1 MTTHARMQAAR
12 DAIFTLVRGLGLAL
26 RADPRGATA
35 VAVLVMLA
43 GLMPVAQ
50 VWLTQQI
57 IDRLTAGTFAPL
69 VMLAGLYAFTLLIPA
84 VLEPPQLALQ
94 ARLLDRAV
102 ADVDRRL
109 MAAAARLCDL
119 GRIERPAFGDT
130 LRITQGA
137 AFSVPRLPELLLERG
152 IAALVPLVGVL
163 GLLGTLHPLLPLAL
177 LAVALPHLVVG
188 TRVEWRAFQ
197 AMVDG
202 SRAAREADYCVRV
215 ATEPALARE
224 LRVFGLG
231 DFFLGRYRERTRAA
245 LTEVTQARIAGLTWA
260 GLFGGLH
267 ALVLA
272 GGFWYVATQTEAGA
286 LTLGALALYLAAVQ
300 QAETQLF
307 QLAVW
312 GTMVGQSWREVQGVL
327 AFLDTA
333 GPAIALASDGRKPE
347 MNAPAVVLQDV
358 RFKYPEG
365 IAPVLDGVNA
375 LLPTGKV
382 TALVGL
388 NGAGKSTLVKLL
400 TRLYDPDGGAIRL
413 DGHPHAA
420 YDLDA
425 LRGSTAVVYQ
435 DFARFALTV
444 RENIAVGAVAGD
456 GRAVEQA
463 AAWSG
468 ADTVVAKLPR
478 GYETPLTRRFAGGV
492 ELSGGEWQKLA
503 LARACVRRAR
513 LMILDEPAAALD
525 AEAEAALFA
534 CFRELLAGAT
544 GLLISHRMATVR
556 LADHIVV
563 LEGGRVVE
571 AGSHRELLARDGR
584 YARLYLAQAAH
595 YRDDQPGA
603 AGAPG
608 GVD

>member
-1 MTTHARMQAAR
+1 
-12 DAIFTLVRGLGLAL
+12 
-26 RADPRGATA
+26 
-35 VAVLVMLA
+35 
-43 GLMPVAQ
+43 
-50 VWLTQQI
+50 
-57 IDRLTAGTFAPL
+57 
-69 VMLAGLYAFTLLIPA
+69 
-84 VLEPPQLALQ
+84 
-94 ARLLDRAV
+94 
-102 ADVDRRL
+102 
-109 MAAAARLCDL
+109 
-119 GRIERPAFGDT
+119 
-130 LRITQGA
+130 
-137 AFSVPRLPELLLERG
+137 
-152 IAALVPLVGVL
+152 VL

-245 LTEVTQARIAGLTWA
+245 LTDVTQARIAGLTWA

-272 GGFWYVATQTEAGA
+272 GGFWYVATQTGAGA

-327 AFLDTA
+327 TFLDTA
-333 GPAIALASDGRKPE
+333 GPAIALARDGRKPG

-365 IAPVLDGVNA
+365 VAPVLDGVDA
-375 LLPTGKV
+375 LLPAGKV

-400 TRLYDPDGGAIRL
+400 TRLYDPNGGAIAL
-413 DGHPHAA
+413 DGDALPA

-425 LRGSTAVVYQ
+425 LRRGTGVVYQ
-435 DFARFALTV
+435 DFARFALTAG
-444 RENIAVGAVAGD
+444 ENIAVGAAAGD

-468 ADTVVAKLPR
+468 ADAVIAKLPR
-478 GYETPLTRRFAGGV
+478 GYETPLTRAF
-492 ELSGGEWQKLA
+492 
-503 LARACVRRAR
+503 VRRAR
-513 LMILDEPAAALD
+513 LVILDEPAALD
-525 AEAEAALFA
+525 AEAEEALFA
-534 CFRELLAGAT
+534 RFRELLAGTT
-544 GLLISHRMATVR
+544 GLVISHRMATVR

-571 AGSHRELLARDGR
+571 AGSHQELLARDGR
-584 YARLYLAQAAH
+584 YARLFTTQAAR
-595 YRDDQPGA
+595 YRDDGPGA
-603 AGAPG
+603 G
-608 GVD
+608 GMPH